1 MASRHL
7 ETLSSAGAFLV
18 ALPARRRHLMT
29 AGHSEQEGT
38 CASPGAEFEFDVI
51 NRDGV
56 GKHDVVLQSKPL
68 TLERLVFRPR
78 SVQVSQE
85 KEGDT
90 STIGG

>member
-1 MASRHL
+1 
-7 ETLSSAGAFLV
+7 
-18 ALPARRRHLMT
+18 MT

-51 NRDGV
+51 NRDEV
-56 GKHDVVLQSKPL
+56 GKHDVVSKPL
-68 TLERLVFRPR
+68 TLERLGFHPR